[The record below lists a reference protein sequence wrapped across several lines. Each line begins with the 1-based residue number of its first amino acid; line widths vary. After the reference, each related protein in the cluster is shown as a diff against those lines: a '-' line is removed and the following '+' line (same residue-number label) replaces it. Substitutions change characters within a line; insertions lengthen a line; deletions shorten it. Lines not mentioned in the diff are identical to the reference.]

1 MVDPPGAESAV
12 AWIRCSDEASGG
24 AAVRTSTPSWVPL
37 PGKRLAFVVDST
49 EPDRTPPVTT
59 IDAAPPAWT
68 NAAEVS
74 VSFSANEPSTF
85 TCIADGLARAC
96 TSPLVLTPAEG
107 PHTVVVIATDA
118 SGNTDPNGAAT
129 SFTADRTAP
138 ALDLPDPVEAFA
150 TSADGAVVDYDAGA
164 VDALDPNPQTVCA
177 PAAGSL
183 FAIGDTTVSCTATD
197 AAGNV
202 AAGTFL
208 VSVSADPGQAELTV
222 RWDPTSRRIELS
234 EPGGGTVEVTDTEI
248 FTRRGPHRTIF
259 DHKMAHR
266 ARYRSFESSLQ
277 LIGVQY
283 DAASPRWMR
292 RTAYTV
298 RGELSRSGYIKSAWL
313 FASGKDK
320 GIVVCFKRDS
330 SSNPGTS
337 RIMFTST
344 NGQRPRIE
352 TRRGLWVPKLVTRA
366 GVATVDL
373 VAGVPTSGGGA
384 VSATGHDPDALG
396 DVLERLVVMDAD
408 LTPLQRDNPLAP

>member
-1 MVDPPGAESAV
+1 M
-12 AWIRCSDEASGG
+12 
-24 AAVRTSTPSWVPL
+24 
-37 PGKRLAFVVDST
+37 
-49 EPDRTPPVTT
+49 
-59 IDAAPPAWT
+59 
-68 NAAEVS
+68 
-74 VSFSANEPSTF
+74 
-85 TCIADGLARAC
+85 
-96 TSPLVLTPAEG
+96 
-107 PHTVVVIATDA
+107 
-118 SGNTDPNGAAT
+118 
-129 SFTADRTAP
+129 
-138 ALDLPDPVEAFA
+138 
-150 TSADGAVVDYDAGA
+150 DYDAGA
-164 VDALDPNPQTVCA
+164 VDALDPEPQTVCT
-177 PAAGSL
+177 PASGSL
-183 FAIGDTTVSCTATD
+183 FAIGDSTVSCTATD

-202 AAGTFL
+202 ATGSFL
-208 VSVSADPGQAELTV
+208 ITVVADPGQAELTV
-222 RWDPTSRRIELS
+222 RWDPTSRRIELT

-277 LIGVQY
+277 LVGVQY
-283 DAASPRWMR
+283 DDASPRWMR
-292 RTAYTV
+292 RTAYSV
-298 RGELSRSGYIKSAWL
+298 RGELSRSGNIKSAWL

-330 SSNPGTS
+330 SSTPGTS
-337 RIMFTST
+337 RIMFTYA